1 MATLETKI
9 SSNRAPARMGALR
22 KYVRRLPRALPGI
35 LFLAP
40 AVIAF
45 LVFRYYPLVKGLYM
59 AFFRWDT
66 QNPPGDFV
74 GFNNFRLA
82 ITSPLFFQVLVNT
95 ALLYAFGLLL
105 GFWVPIV
112 QSLALNQIRK
122 GYYLFRFLYILPVAV
137 PGIAFLMVWKYIWHP
152 EFGLAN
158 AVMGLLS
165 LPTQVWLND
174 PSLVKMVLRFPGLL
188 GGGMGILIYT
198 AAIQNISVE
207 VIEAAIV
214 DGATAWQRTR
224 YIIFPNILPIV
235 GILFV
240 LSLTTSLLAF
250 DDVWIMTGG
259 GPGYASTTLVM
270 GVYTKAF
277 VQNQFGM
284 ASAWAFWILILTLA
298 LTVVRL
304 YTMREERM

>member
-1 MATLETKI
+1 MIQVRGTTGSIPAA
-9 SSNRAPARMGALR
+9 RPARPTQRFL
-22 KYVRRLPRALPGI
+22 RRLPRKLPGI
-35 LFLAP
+35 MFLAP

-74 GFNNFRLA
+74 GLQNFGLA
-82 ITSPLFFQVLVNT
+82 ITSPLFRQVFVNT
-95 ALLYAFGLLL
+95 FLLYAFGMLL

-112 QSLALNQIRK
+112 QSLALNQLHK
-122 GYYLFRFLYILPVAV
+122 GYYAFRFLYVLPVAV

-158 AVMGLLS
+158 AVMQILR
-165 LPTQVWLND
+165 LPPQVWLSD
-174 PSLVKMVLRFPGLL
+174 PDLVKVVLRIPGLL

-207 VIEAAIV
+207 VIEAAIM

-224 YIIFPNILPIV
+224 FIIVPNILPIIA
-235 GILFV
+235 ILFV

-270 GVYTKAF
+270 GVYTRAF

-284 ASAWAFWILILTLA
+284 ASSWAFWILIFTLVLTLA
-298 LTVVRL
+298 RL